1 MLKVVNKQ
9 GNRKARHARVRKKL
23 SGTPDKPRLT
33 VYKSNTNIYAQ
44 LVDDTTGT
52 TLAQASTLDT
62 EFKSDVKTNAN
73 KESAKKV
80 GELIGKRAQEKGI
93 SEAVFDRSGY
103 KYHGKVKEL
112 ADGAREAG
120 LKF

>member
-1 MLKVVNKQ
+1 MLKAVDKQ
-9 GNRKARHARVRKKL
+9 KNRRARHARVRKKL
-23 SGTPDKPRLT
+23 SGTPDRPRLS

-52 TLAQASTLDT
+52 TLVQASTLDK
-62 EFKSDVKTNAN
+62 ELRSEDKANAN

-93 SEAVFDRSGY
+93 TDVVFDRSGY

>member
-52 TLAQASTLDT
+52 TLAQASSLESELKLED
-62 EFKSDVKTNAN
+62 KKNAT
-73 KESAKKV
+73 KETAKQV
-80 GELIGKRAQEKGI
+80 GELLAKRAQEKGI

-103 KYHGKVKEL
+103 QYHGKVKEL